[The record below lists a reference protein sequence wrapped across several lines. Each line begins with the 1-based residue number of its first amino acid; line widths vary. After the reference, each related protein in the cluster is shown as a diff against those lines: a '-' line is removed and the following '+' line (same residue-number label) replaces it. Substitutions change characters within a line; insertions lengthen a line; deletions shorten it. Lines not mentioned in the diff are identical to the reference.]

1 MRCPG
6 DRGACLVSL
15 LALCLVISSCGEVQ
29 PGVEGGGL
37 QPSGDATTDENDQ
50 TTEQDA
56 TDEQDGDTE
65 GEASNDR
72 NEQQPIADGGTAPA
86 VDGEDVDGED
96 GDGEDGED
104 GDGEDPRV
112 KDEDSEQG
120 TRQKSQPEPAPNS
133 PVAKSSPVRIPL
145 PINTISG
152 HDFASRRGDLEA
164 RIRQACGGELCVRMR
179 KVGTASTLEE
189 GDRCDIIDTVDDVI
203 DSDRPYVEIERG
215 GELTVLVNVRCE
227 DLPSPEGGAQ
237 GGVAAGAPLRIP
249 LPLDELLGRDFDS
262 GIQDLRD
269 NIDEACG
276 GAPCVQIVRVDG
288 EAEGFPCGTIFEV
301 RGRQF
306 AADPDEEGLARPYVE
321 VARGGS
327 ITLLVQSQCEETD
340 ASP

>member
-1 MRCPG
+1 MRCPS
-6 DRGACLVSL
+6 DRGACLVTL
-15 LALCLVISSCGEVQ
+15 LALCLVTSSCGEVQ
-29 PGVEGGGL
+29 PGVEGDGL
-37 QPSGDATTDENDQ
+37 QPSADATTDENDQ
-50 TTEQDA
+50 TTVQDA
-56 TDEQDGDTE
+56 TDEQDRDTE
-65 GEASNDR
+65 GEASDDR
-72 NEQQPIADGGTAPA
+72 DEQQPIADGGTAPA
-86 VDGEDVDGED
+86 VDGEDVDGD
-96 GDGEDGED
+96 
-104 GDGEDPRV
+104 DPHV

-120 TRQKSQPEPAPNS
+120 TTQKSQPEPAPNP
-133 PVAKSSPVRIPL
+133 PVAKPSPVRIPL

-164 RIRQACGGELCVRMR
+164 RIRQACEGELCVRMR

-189 GDRCDIIDTVDDVI
+189 GDRCDIIDTVDGVI
-203 DSDRPYVEIERG
+203 DSNPPYVEIERG

-227 DLPSPEGGAQ
+227 DLPSPAGGAQ

-276 GAPCVQIVRVDG
+276 GTPCVQIVRVDG

-306 AADPDEEGLARPYVE
+306 AADPDEEGLDRPYVE